1 LDGGSHAFSPRTRIV
16 AVPADRRRRAE
27 RQRRWQHHAD
37 VRPTKVVTTACL
49 LAASPP
55 TMAIA
60 QSASSA
66 NALPPLDVEAKAAKT
81 TSAQSDA
88 DSSAAPAAATEPTPE
103 QKAASPYVDP
113 VAPYKV
119 QESGSSKITEPLA
132 DTPKTVTAIS
142 NLAATPNNLTAPI
155 NRVLSLPR
163 RLCNIDQP
171 WLGIGC
177 DASRLWGFD
186 RLAVTTRAGAEHG
199 NRGR

>member
-1 LDGGSHAFSPRTRIV
+1 MRRSARVPGSLRCPPTGGAAPQ
-16 AVPADRRRRAE
+16 E
-27 RQRRWQHHAD
+27 RPRRWQHRAD
-37 VRPTKVVTTACL
+37 VSPTKVVTTACL

-60 QSASSA
+60 QSAASA
-66 NALPPLDVEAKAAKT
+66 NSLPPLDVEAKAAKT
-81 TSAQSDA
+81 TSAQSNA
-88 DSSAAPAAATEPTPE
+88 VSSAAPAAATKPIPE

-142 NLAATPNNLTAPI
+142 NRPATANNLTAPV

-163 RLCNIDQP
+163 RLCHIDQP
-171 WLGIGC
+171 GWPGIGC
-177 DASRLWGFD
+177 DTSRRWGFV
-186 RLAVTTRAGAEHG
+186 RLALTTRAGAAHG